1 MYIIPHLRNID
12 RYKKKKKTHDSRSK
26 RSPSVCK
33 RAVNVFF
40 FYSGVHSVQGSG
52 ATRCRELQSKIHSLC
67 RYLGKIVVNPRL
79 EKAKIVVFSKTASW
93 GIGST
98 AIRGKKLLQWNVSQM
113 EYSGYEGFA
122 TMGIAWRVLAVKV
135 RIGVT
140 NVVHLSTFH
149 KIFY

>member
-1 MYIIPHLRNID
+1 MTVGVKEVLLFAKGRLMF
-12 RYKKKKKTHDSRSK
+12 
-26 RSPSVCK
+26 
-33 RAVNVFF
+33 FF

-52 ATRCRELQSKIHSLC
+52 ATRCRELQSKMHSLC
-67 RYLGKIVVNPRL
+67 RYLGKIAVNPRL